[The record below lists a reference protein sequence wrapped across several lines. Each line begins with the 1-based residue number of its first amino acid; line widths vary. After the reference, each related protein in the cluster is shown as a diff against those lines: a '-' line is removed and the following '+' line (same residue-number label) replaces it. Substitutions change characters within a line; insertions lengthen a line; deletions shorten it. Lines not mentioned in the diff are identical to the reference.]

1 MSQRRC
7 VLLDRDG
14 TLIEER
20 HYITDSSQ
28 VELIPG
34 VVRGLRRFDEMG
46 LGLVVITNQSALGRG
61 YLDEAGLN
69 AIHEKLQALL
79 RAEGIQLEAIYY
91 CPHKPDDDCSC
102 RKPRAGLVDRASKEL
117 CFDPRESFV
126 IGDKVSDIEMGRNV
140 GATTLL
146 VCTGYGAQVAAD
158 GTARPDYVVSD
169 LCAAAEVIEKLLAE
183 RKG

>member
-1 MSQRRC
+1 MSQKRC

-20 HYITDSSQ
+20 NYITDAEQ

-34 VVRGLRRFDEMG
+34 VVKGLRRLNEMG
-46 LGLVVITNQSALGRG
+46 LRLVVITNQSALGRG

-69 AIHEKLQALL
+69 AIHEKVQALL
-79 RAEGIQLEAIYY
+79 GAEGIRLDAIYY
-91 CPHKPDDDCSC
+91 CPHKPDDGCSC
-102 RKPRAGLVDRASKEL
+102 RKPGSGLVERAAKEL
-117 CFDPRESFV
+117 SFDARESFV
-126 IGDKVSDIEMGRNV
+126 IGDKASDIEMGRNV

-158 GTARPDYVVSD
+158 GTARPDYVVND
-169 LCAAAEVIEKLLAE
+169 LWAATEVIEKLLTE
-183 RKG
+183 